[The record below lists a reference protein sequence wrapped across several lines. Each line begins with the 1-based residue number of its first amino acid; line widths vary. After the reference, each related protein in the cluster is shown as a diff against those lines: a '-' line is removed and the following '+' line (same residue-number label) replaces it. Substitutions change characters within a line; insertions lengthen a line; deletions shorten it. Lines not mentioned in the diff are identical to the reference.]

1 MAKLTGRTPPR
12 APDLNL
18 LVILDALLEER
29 SVTGAARRLGV
40 TQSAV
45 SHALARL
52 RDHFG
57 DPLLV
62 RTSAGMTPTLRASE
76 LREPIRRGL
85 ETLREVAQRGAPFEP
100 GTAT

>member
-1 MAKLTGRTPPR
+1 MGKRPGRASAR

-29 SVTGAARRLGV
+29 SVTAAARRLGV

-52 RDHFG
+52 REQFG
-57 DPLLV
+57 DPLVV
-62 RTSAGMTPTLRASE
+62 RTSAGMTPTARGGE
-76 LREPIRRGL
+76 LREPIRRSL
-85 ETLREVAQRGAPFEP
+85 ETLRELSERGARFEP
-100 GTAT
+100 RTA